1 MAPLAAFSRVA
12 TRLTDWTQRYV
23 PGTFTIAWLL
33 TLIVLILGVTVGRAS
48 LLTCVAAWGD
58 GAAKL
63 DFRDILG
70 FCLILFCIYA
80 PLVSLWFLLFPR

>member
-23 PGTFTIAWLL
+23 PGTFTIA
-33 TLIVLILGVTVGRAS
+33 
-48 LLTCVAAWGD
+48 AWGD
-58 GAAKL
+58 AAAKL